1 MQLRQATRQQAK
13 LKIGL
18 AGPSGAGKTYSALL
32 IAAGMTDWSKIAVI
46 DTENKSADLYESL
59 PKDNPDVNGGTGK
72 FNVLTLEAPFAPE
85 RYIEAIKTC
94 EDSGM
99 EVIIIDSITHEW
111 SGKGGCLE
119 IHGSMSGNSFTNWA
133 KITPRHNAFIDAIIQ
148 SKCHV
153 LTCVRKKQEY
163 EMNRDSSGKTE
174 VVKVG
179 LAEQQREGFSYE
191 VTLNFDISIDHY
203 AKADK
208 DRTGLFMDKPAVKI
222 STDVGKALLDW
233 ANAGDKPIEYKP
245 DPKAM
250 EPDIKRDLRA
260 RLKELGATDDKHGA
274 TIINGYLGTKF
285 KDVNLLTDQQ
295 AKAALEKLNTD
306 LPF

>member
-32 IAAGMTDWSKIAVI
+32 IAAGMTEWTKIAVI

-59 PKDNPDVNGGTGK
+59 PKDNPDIKGGTDK
-72 FNVLTLEAPFAPE
+72 FNVLTLEAPFSPE

-94 EDSGM
+94 EDAGM

-153 LTCVRKKQEY
+153 LTSVRKKQEY
-163 EMNRDSSGKTE
+163 EMSKDSSGKTE
-174 VVKVG
+174 VVKIG

-222 STDVGKALLDW
+222 STDIGKVLLEW

-245 DPKAM
+245 DPKVV

-260 RLKELGATDDKHGA
+260 RLKELGATDDKKGA
-274 TIINGYLGTKF
+274 EIINGYLGTKF

-295 AKAALEKLNTD
+295 TQAALEKLND